1 MWCVLLSKRSTL
13 SSPASNNRR
22 RNFTENDLFC
32 IDLEVRDLYAELIH
46 NFCFKMVSSKQ
57 LYSVKLVSKSDSLF
71 AISLSLIY
79 VIFPPPL
86 EFGFLLNYEYW
97 YHSILN
103 WEFGKLLPSLVSYI
117 HKMSFGT
124 FWVISRRLMISSLKK
139 LIFIGLS
146 IFKVANH
153 RISAVGFP

>member
-13 SSPASNNRR
+13 SSSASSNRR
-22 RNFTENDLFC
+22 RNLMKTENGLFC
-32 IDLEVRDLYAELIH
+32 IDLEARDLYAELIH

-79 VIFPPPL
+79 IIFLPPL
-86 EFGFLLNYEYW
+86 EFGILLNYGYW

-103 WEFGKLLPSLVSYI
+103 FRVWTTFAKLSFIHTQNVFWRFLSYFTKI
-117 HKMSFGT
+117 
-124 FWVISRRLMISSLKK
+124 MISILKSWY
-139 LIFIGLS
+139 LS
-146 IFKVANH
+146 SQSKD
-153 RISAVGFP
+153 

>member
-79 VIFPPPL
+79 IIFQPPL
-86 EFGFLLNYEYW
+86 EFGILLNYGYW

-103 WEFGKLLPSLVSYI
+103 FRVWPNIAKL
-117 HKMSFGT
+117 SFIYT
-124 FWVISRRLMISSLKK
+124 QNVFWRFLGYFTKTMISILKGWYLSSL
-139 LIFIGLS
+139 S
-146 IFKVANH
+146 
-153 RISAVGFP
+153 

>member
-1 MWCVLLSKRSTL
+1 MWWVLLSKRSTL

-79 VIFPPPL
+79 VIFLPPL
-86 EFGFLLNYEYW
+86 EFGILLSYGYW

-103 WEFGKLLPSLVSYI
+103 FRAWPNFAKL
-117 HKMSFGT
+117 SFIYT
-124 FWVISRRLMISSLKK
+124 QNVFWRFLGYFTKIMISILK
-139 LIFIGLS
+139 GWYLS
-146 IFKVANH
+146 
-153 RISAVGFP
+153 SQS

>member
-32 IDLEVRDLYAELIH
+32 IDVEVRDLCAELIH

-71 AISLSLIY
+71 GISLSLIY
-79 VIFPPPL
+79 IIFLPPL
-86 EFGFLLNYEYW
+86 EFGILLNYGYW

-103 WEFGKLLPSLVSYI
+103 FRVWPTFAKL
-117 HKMSFGT
+117 SFIYT
-124 FWVISRRLMISSLKK
+124 QNVFWRFLGYFTKTMISILK
-139 LIFIGLS
+139 GWYLS
-146 IFKVANH
+146 
-153 RISAVGFP
+153 SQS